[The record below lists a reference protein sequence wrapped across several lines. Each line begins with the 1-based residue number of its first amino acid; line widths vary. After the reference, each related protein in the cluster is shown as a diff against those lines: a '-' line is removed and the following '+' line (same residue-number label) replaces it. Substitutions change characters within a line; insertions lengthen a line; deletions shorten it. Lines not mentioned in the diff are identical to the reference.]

1 MKEESN
7 RVVTEFLELVNK
19 INFFTRLKPEN
30 TSNNSF
36 NVTLKVSSY
45 NELQLMISDLLKA
58 GIMVLQ
64 DNSTDI
70 NAMTLVEIALQLLP
84 QDEMGLL
91 DDLHKIHLK
100 A

>member
-1 MKEESN
+1 MEEKEHK
-7 RVVTEFLELVNK
+7 VVTEFLELMTK

-30 TSNNSF
+30 RIDNSF
-36 NVTLKVSSY
+36 SVTLKVSSY

-58 GIMVLQ
+58 SIMVLQ
-64 DNSTDI
+64 DNGTDI
-70 NAMTLVEIALQLLP
+70 NAMTLVEIAFQLLP

>member
-1 MKEESN
+1 MEEEAN
-7 RVVTEFLELVNK
+7 RVVTEFLELTSK

-30 TSNNSF
+30 RIENSF
-36 NVTLKVSSY
+36 SVTLKVSSY